1 MLKLTRLLILIA
13 VALVATQPIMAC
25 CLAGHAEPV
34 ASHTSVDKPPCH
46 GEAPLSAHGD
56 SKMDQQ
62 QLPAP
67 MDCPGCLDCDSAV
80 MQAQTFETG
89 ALLTQLSPEIPL
101 AVIDSRFEGFGQ
113 AETIFKT
120 GPPGDPPLPLSTPIT
135 LKQRLLI

>member
-25 CLAGHAEPV
+25 CLTGHAEPA
-34 ASHTSVDKPPCH
+34 ASHTSIEAAPCH
-46 GEAPLSAHGD
+46 GEASLSSHGD
-56 SKMDQQ
+56 TKTDQ
-62 QLPAP
+62 PSPSP

-80 MQAQTFETG
+80 MQAQSFENGVTF
-89 ALLTQLSPEIPL
+89 TQLSPEIPVT
-101 AVIDSRFEGFGQ
+101 VIASRFEGFGHS
-113 AETIFKT
+113 ETIFKT

>member
-25 CLAGHAEPV
+25 CLAGHAEPA
-34 ASHTSVDKPPCH
+34 ASHTSVEAPPCH

-56 SKMDQQ
+56 SETDQQ
-62 QLPAP
+62 KPAP

-80 MQAQTFETG
+80 MQAQSFENG
-89 ALLTQLSPEIPL
+89 ALLTQLSAEIPL
-101 AVIDSRFEGFGQ
+101 AVIASQFEGFGHT
-113 AETIFKT
+113 ETVFKT
-120 GPPGDPPLPLSTPIT
+120 GPPGDPTLPLSTPIT